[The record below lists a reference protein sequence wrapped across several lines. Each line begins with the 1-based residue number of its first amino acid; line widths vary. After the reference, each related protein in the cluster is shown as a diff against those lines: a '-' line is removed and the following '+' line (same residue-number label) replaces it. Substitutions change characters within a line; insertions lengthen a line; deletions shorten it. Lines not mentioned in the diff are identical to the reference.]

1 MTNTPFPYTVDSATF
16 PPSAQK
22 HPVWHELIDESIKH
36 LLRLRTELAD
46 STLSNDQKA
55 RIVKGHLL
63 NLGGYDE

>member
-1 MTNTPFPYTVDSATF
+1 MSNTPYPYTIDSAAL
-16 PPSAQK
+16 PPSTQT
-22 HPVWHELIDESIKH
+22 HPIWYELIDESLKH
-36 LLRLRTELAD
+36 LLRLRTELAN

>member
-1 MTNTPFPYTVDSATF
+1 MSNIPYPYTVDSATL
-16 PPSAQK
+16 PPLSLK
-22 HPVWHELIDESIKH
+22 HPVWHELIDESIKT
-36 LLRLRTELAD
+36 LLRLRNELAD